1 MTLDNTVY
9 DVIVCGAGPVGL
21 FFAYQ
26 MIMQGHSV
34 YICDQKQGPTTQS
47 RAFFVTA
54 RSLEIFENKG
64 IAHRLL
70 QEAYVLRGAQLFI
83 EDCEVF
89 NEFCVLPK
97 CVILIVKIF
106 Y

>member
-1 MTLDNTVY
+1 
-9 DVIVCGAGPVGL
+9 
-21 FFAYQ
+21 